1 MSPIRVLVADH
12 DPLVR
17 ARLRT
22 VLAEADDMAVVG
34 EAPDGKA
41 AIDALRRHRPDVV
54 LLELRPP
61 GIDAL
66 STLERIRAT
75 RRPPAV
81 LALAA
86 FDSDHRILQALRHGA
101 AGFLLR
107 SARPA
112 ELLRLIRVAADGHV
126 VISLEASHRLLAA
139 AIRRSGPRDERLA
152 MLDGLSAQETEV
164 LTGLGEVLSDAEIA
178 ARLDVPEATVK
189 ACVSRILA
197 KLRCAHRT
205 HAGLLAYERG
215 LCRPG

>member
-17 ARLRT
+17 ARLKT
-22 VLAEADDMAVVG
+22 VLAEADDMAVIG

-41 AIDALRRHRPDVV
+41 AVEAARWRPDVV
-54 LLELRPP
+54 LLDLRLP
-61 GIDAL
+61 GLDAL
-66 STLERIRAT
+66 SALERLRTT

-86 FDSDHRILQALRHGA
+86 FDTDHRILLALRRGA
-101 AGFLLR
+101 AGYLLR

-112 ELLRLIRVAADGHV
+112 ELLRLVRVAADGHV
-126 VISLEASHRLLAA
+126 VISPEASHRLLAA

-164 LTGLGEVLSDAEIA
+164 LTGIGEVLSDTEIA
-178 ARLDVPEATVK
+178 ARLAVPEATVK
-189 ACVSRILA
+189 ACVSRVLV
-197 KLRCAHRT
+197 KLGCAHRT
-205 HAGLLAYERG
+205 HAGLLAFERG

>member
-17 ARLRT
+17 TRLRT

-34 EAPDGKA
+34 EAADGKT
-41 AIDALRRHRPDVV
+41 AIEAMRRRPDVV
-54 LLELRPP
+54 LLELRLP
-61 GIDAL
+61 GFDAL

-126 VISLEASHRLLAA
+126 VISPEASHRLLAA

-178 ARLDVPEATVK
+178 ARLEVPEATVK

>member
-22 VLAEADDMAVVG
+22 VLAEADDMTVIG
-34 EAPDGKA
+34 EAADGKA
-41 AIDALRRHRPDVV
+41 AAAAARWRPDVV
-54 LLELRPP
+54 LLDLRLP
-61 GIDAL
+61 GLDAL
-66 STLERIRAT
+66 AGLRAT

-86 FDSDHRILQALRHGA
+86 FDSDHRILQALRAGA

-112 ELLRLIRVAADGHV
+112 ELLRMVRVAADGHV
-126 VISLEASHRLLAA
+126 VISPEASHRLLAA
-139 AIRRSGPRDERLA
+139 AIRRSGPRDEQLT
-152 MLDGLSAQETEV
+152 MLDGLSIQETEV

>member
-22 VLAEADDMAVVG
+22 VLTEADDMTVVG
-34 EAPDGKA
+34 EAHDRKSTLDGA
-41 AIDALRRHRPDVV
+41 RWRPDI
-54 LLELRPP
+54 LLMDLRLP
-61 GIDAL
+61 GVDGL
-66 STLERIRAT
+66 LERIRST

-81 LALAA
+81 LALTT
-86 FDSDHRILQALRHGA
+86 FDTDHRILLALRGGA

-112 ELLRLIRVAADGHV
+112 ELLRLVRVAADGHV
-126 VISLEASHRLLAA
+126 IISPEASHRLLAA

-164 LTGLGEVLSDAEIA
+164 LAGIGEVRSDAEIA
-178 ARLDVPEATVK
+178 ARLEVPEATVK
-189 ACVSRILA
+189 ACVSRILT
-197 KLRCAHRT
+197 KLGCAHRT

-215 LCRPG
+215 LCRPC